1 MLRSP
6 PLRLPSRSTS
16 VAVYPLIDEHSI
28 GYTRYTRVTSSPA
41 AARSDTGESLAG
53 PHIRFVVVAAIV
65 ILAIALIPFIG

>member
-53 PHIRFVVVAAIV
+53 PRIRFVVVVIV
-65 ILAIALIPFIG
+65 ILVTALIPFVG